1 MPRKSIRGHVALK
14 KTKGYETFLV
24 ERSKASVKSLSY
36 YILEYLKWMSMQ
48 NYSVITIG
56 NRKRYLGY
64 FAIWALENKAE
75 EIQGIGRELLDN
87 YKKYLFEIKKTRN
100 GQPLTAHAQWSRL
113 EPLRSFFSWMARK
126 YHILYNPASEL
137 DLPRLG
143 QTLPGQILTDEQV
156 DAILSQPDLNTRRG
170 IRDRTILEVFYS
182 TGIRRLELCNLS
194 VYDINFDRDTIMI
207 HQGKCAKDR
216 IVPLGSRCREW
227 LSRYIEQV
235 RPHFAGKE
243 QNDIL
248 FLTNAGDPLTTSYLT
263 RAVREYIEAAG
274 VKIDGSCHI
283 FRHSMATLMLENGA
297 DIRFIQEMLGHARLS
312 TTQIYTKVSIE
323 KLKEVHRNTH
333 PAER

>member
-1 MPRKSIRGHVALK
+1 MSRVSIRGHVALK
-14 KTKGYETFLV
+14 KTKGYEKFLF
-24 ERSKASVKSLSY
+24 ERSEATPKGLSY
-36 YILEYLKWMSMQ
+36 YILEYLKWMQMQ
-48 NYSVITIG
+48 NYSVVTIE

-75 EIQGIGRELLDN
+75 EIQTLGRELLDN
-87 YKKYLFEIKKTRN
+87 YKKYLFEVKKKKN
-100 GQPLTAHAQWSRL
+100 GLSLGVYGQWSRL

-126 YHILYNPASEL
+126 YFILYNPASEL

-143 QTLPGQILTDEQV
+143 QTLPGNILTDEQV
-156 DAILSQPDLNTRRG
+156 DAILSQPDLKTRRG
-170 IRDRTILEVFYS
+170 IRDRAILEVFYS
-182 TGIRRLELCNLS
+182 TGIRRLELTQLS

-216 IVPLGSRCREW
+216 VVPLGNRCREW

-235 RPHFAGKE
+235 RPHFVAKVD
-243 QNDIL
+243 NL
-248 FLTNAGDPLTTSYLT
+248 FLTNAGDPLKTSYLT

>member
-1 MPRKSIRGHVALK
+1 
-14 KTKGYETFLV
+14 
-24 ERSKASVKSLSY
+24 
-36 YILEYLKWMSMQ
+36 MQ
-48 NYSVITIG
+48 NYSVITIE

-75 EIQGIGRELLDN
+75 DLQTISRELLDN
-87 YKKYLFEIKKTRN
+87 YKKYLFEVKKKKN
-100 GQPLTAHAQWSRL
+100 GLSLGVYGQWSRL
-113 EPLRSFFSWMARK
+113 EPLRSFFSWMAKK
-126 YHILYNPASEL
+126 YYILYNPASEL

-143 QTLPGQILTDEQV
+143 QTLPGNILTDEQV
-156 DAILSQPDLNTRRG
+156 DAILSQPDLKTRRG
-170 IRDRTILEVFYS
+170 IRDRAILELFYS
-182 TGIRRLELCNLS
+182 TGIRRLELTQLS
-194 VYDINFDRDTIMI
+194 VYDINFDRNTVLIR
-207 HQGKCAKDR
+207 QGKGSRDR
-216 IVPLGSRCREW
+216 VVPLGNRCREW
-227 LSRYIEQV
+227 LSRYIDQV
-235 RPHFAGKE
+235 RPHFAAKDD
-243 QNDIL
+243 NL
-248 FLTNAGDPLTTSYLT
+248 FLTNAGDPLKTSYLT

>member
-1 MPRKSIRGHVALK
+1 MARKSIRGHVSMK
-14 KTKGYETFLV
+14 KTKGYEKFLI
-24 ERSKASVKSLSY
+24 ERSAASTKSLSY
-36 YILEYLKWMSMQ
+36 YILEYLKWMQMQ
-48 NYSVITIG
+48 NYSVITIE

-87 YKKYLFEIKKTRN
+87 YKKYLFETKKKKN
-100 GQPLTAHAQWSRL
+100 GNPLTIYAQWSRL

-143 QTLPGQILTDEQV
+143 QTLPGQVLTDEQV
-156 DAILSQPDLNTRRG
+156 EAILSQPDLKTRRG
-170 IRDRTILEVFYS
+170 IRDRTILELFYS
-182 TGIRRLELCNLS
+182 TGIRRQELTHLS
-194 VYDINFDRDTIMI
+194 VYDINFDRNTIFI

-216 IVPLGSRCREW
+216 MVPLGSRCAGW
-227 LSRYIEQV
+227 LKRYIKQV
-235 RPHFAGKE
+235 RPHFAGK
-243 QNDIL
+243 NDVL
-248 FLTNAGDPLTTSYLT
+248 FLTNAGDPLRVSYLT
-263 RAVREYIEAAG
+263 GLVRKYIEAAG
-274 VKIDGSCHI
+274 VNIEGSCHI

-297 DIRFIQEMLGHARLS
+297 DIRYIQEMLGHAQLS

-323 KLKEVHRNTH
+323 KLKEVHKNTH